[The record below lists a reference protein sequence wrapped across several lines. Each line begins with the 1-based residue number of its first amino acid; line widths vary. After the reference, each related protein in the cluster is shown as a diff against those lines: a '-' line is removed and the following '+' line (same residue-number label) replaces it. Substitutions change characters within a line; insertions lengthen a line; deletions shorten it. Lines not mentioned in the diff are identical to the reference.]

1 MDFKDMRVVSVDDNE
16 NNLFLIE
23 AICMDLG
30 LNVTSFSEPLDALM
44 HVLQNPIDMILIDYM
59 MPNLNGL
66 EFIKEFRQNKKNVP
80 IIMITAAGDDEEIHK
95 EAFDLGANDFLN
107 KPVNAVV
114 FKARVLN
121 LLSNYQNRMLIED
134 KAKLLEN
141 EVEKATKKL
150 IDREHETLR
159 MLGKAAEYKDPETA
173 SHVARVAHYSK
184 LLAREYGLD
193 EKQQDIVFYA
203 APFHDLGKVG
213 IEDKIL
219 LKPGK
224 LNEEEF
230 TVMKTH
236 AQMGYEI
243 LKDAQS
249 EYLQAGA
256 MIALSHHEKYD
267 GTGYPSALKG
277 EDINIYGRIV
287 ALADVFDALTSH
299 RPYKEAW
306 SFEDALNLLKEESGK
321 HFDPKLV
328 NIFIESIDEV
338 TNIYNS
344 FKEEF

>member
-1 MDFKDMRVVSVDDNE
+1 MDFKNMKVVSIDDNE

-30 LNVTSFSEPLDALM
+30 LEVKSFSEPLDALM
-44 HVLQNPIDMILIDYM
+44 HVLQNPVDMILIDYM

-66 EFIKEFRQNKKNVP
+66 EFIKEFRKNKKNVP
-80 IIMITAAGDDEEIHK
+80 IIMITAVGDDEDIHK

-134 KAKLLEN
+134 KAKLLES

-159 MLGKAAEYKDPETA
+159 MLGRTAEYKDPETA

-184 LLAREYGLD
+184 LLARGYGLD

-224 LNEEEF
+224 LDNEEF

-236 AQMGYEI
+236 AKMGYDI

-256 MIALSHHEKYD
+256 IIALTHHEKFD
-267 GTGYPSALKG
+267 GSGYPNSLKG
-277 EDINIYGRIV
+277 EEINIFGRIV

-299 RPYKEAW
+299 RPYKKAW
-306 SFEDALNLLKEESGK
+306 SFDDALNLLKDESGK

-328 NIFIESIDEV
+328 NIFIENIDEV